1 MDIDPI
7 ELVSKTNEA
16 KEAIKSKQ
24 QWLNAAVAI
33 TVSLLATFMG
43 ICKVKDDNVV
53 QAMQQAQADK
63 LDHWNFYQ
71 ARNLREEVAKSTA
84 TTLQLMALSAN
95 KTQAPQFKA
104 QIEHYE
110 NLAKEQHDKKEGLK
124 SQAEDDQK
132 TYDSLNFVDDQF
144 DLADAAIAIAISLLA
159 VASLTELT
167 WMYFLALIPSGFGF
181 LMGLSGLLGWGL
193 HPDMLVKLLS

>member
-1 MDIDPI
+1 MNIDPI

-71 ARNLREEVAKSTA
+71 ARNLREEVATSTIS
-84 TTLQLMALSAN
+84 TLQLMALSAT
-95 KTQAPQFKA
+95 KEQVPQFES
-104 QIEHYE
+104 QIEHYK
-110 NLAKEQHDKKEGLK
+110 N
-124 SQAEDDQK
+124 
-132 TYDSLNFVDDQF
+132 
-144 DLADAAIAIAISLLA
+144 
-159 VASLTELT
+159 
-167 WMYFLALIPSGFGF
+167 
-181 LMGLSGLLGWGL
+181 
-193 HPDMLVKLLS
+193 

>member
-7 ELVSKTNEA
+7 ELVSQTNEA

-71 ARNLREEVAKSTA
+71 ARNLREEVAKSTV

-110 NLAKEQHDKKEGLK
+110 NLANEQHDKKEALK

-132 TYDSLNFVDDQF
+132 TYDRLNFIDDQF

-159 VASLTELT
+159 VASLTEIT
-167 WMYFLALIPSGFGF
+167 WMYFLALIPSEFGF
-181 LMGLSGLLGWGL
+181 VMGLSGLLGWGL
-193 HPDMLVKLLS
+193 HPDLLVKLLS

>member
-1 MDIDPI
+1 MEIDPI
-7 ELVSKTNEA
+7 EIVSKTTEA
-16 KEAIKSKQ
+16 KQVRKL
-24 QWLNAAVAI
+24 QWLNSAVAI
-33 TVSLLATFMG
+33 TVALLATFMG

-71 ARNLREEVAKSTA
+71 ARNLREEVAKSTII
-84 TTLQLMALSAN
+84 TLQLMSLSSS
-95 KTQAPQFKA
+95 KDLKPQFQA

-110 NLAKEQHDKKEGLK
+110 NLAKEQHNKKEALK

-132 TYDSLNFVDDQF
+132 TYDSLNFIDDQF

-193 HPDMLVKLLS
+193 HPDLLVKLLS

>member
-71 ARNLREEVAKSTA
+71 ARNLREEVANSTV
-84 TTLQLMALSAN
+84 TTLQMMTLSAN
-95 KTQAPQFKA
+95 KTEAPQFKT

-110 NLAKEQHDKKEGLK
+110 NLAKEQHAKKEALK

-181 LMGLSGLLGWGL
+181 VMGLSGLLGWGL

>member
-1 MDIDPI
+1 MEIDPI

-16 KEAIKSKQ
+16 KEAIKNKQ

-71 ARNLREEVAKSTA
+71 ARNLREEVAKSTVS
-84 TTLQLMALSAN
+84 TLKLMALSAT
-95 KTQAPQFKA
+95 KEHTSEFQA
-104 QIEHYE
+104 QIDFYE
-110 NLAKEQHDKKEGLK
+110 NLAKEQHDKKEALK
-124 SQAEDDQK
+124 SQAEEDQK
-132 TYDSLNFVDDQF
+132 TYDSLNFIDDQF

-159 VASLTELT
+159 VASLTDLA

-181 LMGLSGLLGWGL
+181 VMGSSGLLGWGI